1 MSDILLGMIL
11 GMIVSPFMMK
21 IIKSILQKRKVNRLL
36 REAAD
41 QQKRKEISNNNG
53 RSKILW
59 WINFRYHGF
68 L

>member
-1 MSDILLGMIL
+1 MIISTMSDILLGMIL

-41 QQKRKEISNNNG
+41 HQKRKEISNNNG
-53 RSKILW
+53 RSNIL
-59 WINFRYHGF
+59 
-68 L
+68 